1 MMRRGFKDTGTT
13 GIVVMGA
20 DGSVAMIA
28 SNQQQKKRTM
38 KVIIVRIVVK
48 TALNSRLLQVNK
60 QK

>member
-1 MMRRGFKDTGTT
+1 MMDAKVGTT
-13 GIVVMGA
+13 GVVVMGA
-20 DGSVAMIA
+20 DGSVVMIA

>member
-1 MMRRGFKDTGTT
+1 MIVAKVGTT
-13 GIVVMGA
+13 GVVVMGA
-20 DGSVAMIA
+20 DGSVVMIA

>member
-1 MMRRGFKDTGTT
+1 MGTT
-13 GIVVMGA
+13 GVVVMGA
-20 DGSVAMIA
+20 DGSVVMIA